1 MKFHFAQSADLL
13 TQAGH
18 SSEQLSSRSEK
29 LQHYDHQY
37 NHPQHYSDYEVTS
50 LWRFN
55 TNITAGLSEPTHRG
69 NYAAKVYTSSTRK
82 FSRWI
87 ISLKQHNC
95 SLTMWNVSSTV
106 LYFFFIFSH
115 RWKVHMGTGP
125 SDMAV
130 DVGVYKPSHTTCC
143 SSGRKVNKC
152 SVTITSIT
160 AQCIF
165 WEETRSNWSDY
176 GCRVSAIILKNRQVV
191 ILIQEFYFIL
201 LLLPQ
206 QHNRFDQFEAFDFHT
221 AHN

>member
-69 NYAAKVYTSSTRK
+69 KLCSQSYTSSTRK

-95 SLTMWNVSSTV
+95 SLTMWKVSSTV
-106 LYFFFIFSH
+106 LYFSSSFH
-115 RWKVHMGTGP
+115 TDEKYTWVLGP

-130 DVGVYKPSHTTCC
+130 DVGVYNLLIRPVVPPGVKSI
-143 SSGRKVNKC
+143 NA

-165 WEETRSNWSDY
+165 WEETRSKLEWLW
-176 GCRVSAIILKNRQVV
+176 V
-191 ILIQEFYFIL
+191 
-201 LLLPQ
+201 
-206 QHNRFDQFEAFDFHT
+206 
-221 AHN
+221 

>member
-55 TNITAGLSEPTHRG
+55 TNITAGLSEPTTEE
-69 NYAAKVYTSSTRK
+69 KLCSQSYTSSTRK

-95 SLTMWNVSSTV
+95 SLTMRSIKHCFV
-106 LYFFFIFSH
+106 LFFIFSH

-125 SDMAV
+125 QWHGSRC
-130 DVGVYKPSHTTCC
+130 GCLQPSHTTCC

-152 SVTITSIT
+152 ISNYHIHYCSVH
-160 AQCIF
+160 F
-165 WEETRSNWSDY
+165 LGRD
-176 GCRVSAIILKNRQVV
+176 K
-191 ILIQEFYFIL
+191 IQLEWL
-201 LLLPQ
+201 WV
-206 QHNRFDQFEAFDFHT
+206 
-221 AHN
+221 